1 MKIRVQYKKIIR
13 IIIIL
18 KTKYKENKTVIRK
31 KKQLQNKLYN
41 NHLNLQVKEFT
52 TSKNKTV

>member
-13 IIIIL
+13 ITIIL

-31 KKQLQNKLYN
+31 KKQLQNKLDN

>member
-13 IIIIL
+13 IMTIL
-18 KTKYKENKTVIRK
+18 KMKYKENKTVIHK
-31 KKQLQNKLYN
+31 IKQLQNKLYN

-52 TSKNKTV
+52 TSKNKIV

>member
-1 MKIRVQYKKIIR
+1 MKIRVQYKKTIR
-13 IIIIL
+13 IITIL
-18 KTKYKENKTVIRK
+18 KMKYKENKTVIPK
-31 KKQLQNKLYN
+31 KKQLQNNLYN